1 MIVIIDHN
9 LKLYYQLEYDYL
21 LKYLI
26 HQVFQSRILTFF
38 LVNFDY
44 FSSCLLVYLFI
55 LIFSSRIFLSIKT
68 VHAEL

>member
-26 HQVFQSRILTFF
+26 HQVFQSRKLTFF
-38 LVNFDY
+38 WLILTISRV
-44 FSSCLLVYLFI
+44 VYLFI
-55 LIFSSRIFLSIKT
+55 LIFSSRIFLSIET

>member
-38 LVNFDY
+38 SFFLVNFDY
-44 FSSCLLVYLFI
+44 FSSCLFI
-55 LIFSSRIFLSIKT
+55 YFNIFKSYFFK
-68 VHAEL
+68 H

>member
-38 LVNFDY
+38 FG
-44 FSSCLLVYLFI
+44 
-55 LIFSSRIFLSIKT
+55 
-68 VHAEL
+68 

>member
-38 LVNFDY
+38 FWLILTISRV
-44 FSSCLLVYLFI
+44 VYLFI
-55 LIFSSRIFLSIKT
+55 F
-68 VHAEL
+68 